1 MGMNNTEIAYEF
13 IRRKILEGDYPPG
26 HALQTADL
34 AEETGVSRTPVRDAL
49 RMLETDGL
57 VVIRSRAGA
66 KVRQIPAVE
75 YKQLC
80 EFRQS
85 LEGFGAFL
93 AAGRRTT
100 PDLALI
106 GEHLDAMKNLSTK
119 LTKAK
124 DPLQHLPEMA
134 RVDGLFHL
142 AIMVAAGNELMHREL
157 IRIQLIFRVMAG
169 RQQKT
174 LKSLP
179 NETAWRSR
187 RQEIQLEHEAIFAA
201 IEAGEPV
208 RARQTME
215 THIELI
221 SQVEVVAL
229 EREEK
234 ARLQEDMGV

>member
-1 MGMNNTEIAYEF
+1 MALNNTEIAYEL

-34 AEETGVSRTPVRDAL
+34 AKESGVSRTPVRDAL

-57 VVIRSRAGA
+57 VVIRSRSGA
-66 KVRQIPAVE
+66 KVRQIPAAE
-75 YKQLC
+75 YKELC
-80 EFRQS
+80 EFRQA

-93 AAGRRTT
+93 AAERRSDN
-100 PDLALI
+100 DLALI
-106 GEHLDAMKNLSTK
+106 REHLEEMKTLSAK

-124 DPLQHLPEMA
+124 DPLRHLPEMA

-142 AIMVAAGNELMHREL
+142 AIMAAAGNEMMHKDL
-157 IRIQLIFRVMAG
+157 IRLHLIFRVMAG

-174 LKSLP
+174 LQSLP
-179 NETAWRSR
+179 NDTVWRSR
-187 RQEIQLEHEAIFAA
+187 RREIQEEHEAIFTA
-201 IEAGEPV
+201 IKVGDPV
-208 RARQTME
+208 RARQAME
-215 THIELI
+215 SHIQLI

-234 ARLQEDMGV
+234 ARLQEQLGV